1 MEKVIKRY
9 GASWDATKLGH
20 LPEFHIEAA
29 CFKKGRTQEQGGL
42 GKYGHFRKL
51 AAITCP
57 HVKWH
62 PWNEWSAQKLCEN
75 SVVAMT
81 GCAAASK
88 THIAGVFGFNFF
100 LAAPSMTSVVLT
112 STTSKMVRKR
122 IWPVIQELH
131 SQCPFDIGNLVDS
144 KTTLQATRGDD
155 KNGIFAIAVGDGP
168 LERALG
174 NIKGVHNRRMML
186 IVDEATDTKEAIF
199 EAINNLQK
207 GCEEFVLV
215 AIGNATSK
223 LDPHGRLCEPKEGW
237 NSINVNVDEWPI
249 KGVSKWGIEGGVC
262 LHFDGVKSPNV
273 VCGEDRW
280 PFIFTNRDLNKAL
293 SFPDAKETVGFWK
306 ETRGFWPPDG
316 ICRTVFSETLIEKF
330 NGRGKMTFV
339 SMKTPIAFCDFAFG
353 GDNCVFQPAEL
364 GNLSGGKMGIHL
376 LEPIIIP
383 IKATDPE
390 PVNYQIAR
398 RCLAECKARGI
409 QPQHFGGDA
418 TGEGSGPL
426 SIMAEEWSQ
435 VIPGQSGSKINWVE
449 FGGSP
454 SDMPATLEDPRT
466 SKECYD
472 RRVTELHWSAREYLA
487 SGQLGGMNTQACV
500 DLCCREFE
508 EVKRKKKM
516 DTKAE
521 AKVKLGHSPDHG
533 DALVGVCEI
542 ARRMGAHP
550 TSVSVQNRKTDWKAF
565 VRKTQRVFEHVD
577 YAA

>member
-81 GCAAASK
+81 GCATASK

-249 KGVSKWGIEGGVC
+249 KGVSKWGIEGGIC
-262 LHFDGVKSPNV
+262 LHFDGEQSPNV
-273 VCGEDRW
+273 KCGEDRW
-280 PFIFTNRDLNKAL
+280 PFIFTNKDLARAL
-293 SFPDAKETVGFWK
+293 SFPDAHEHPGHWK
-306 ETRGFWPPDG
+306 EVRGFWPPEG
-316 ICRTVFSETLIEKF
+316 VCRTIFSESLIEKY
-330 NGRGKMTFV
+330 NGMGRHIFLSSKIPMASLDV
-339 SMKTPIAFCDFAFG
+339 AFG
-353 GDNCVFQPAEL
+353 GDKCVLRFAEL
-364 GNLSGGKMGIHL
+364 GDIERGKPGMQLTETIIVPIRATNP
-376 LEPIIIP
+376 EPIR
-383 IKATDPE
+383 E
-390 PVNYQIAR
+390 QIAAR
-398 RCLAECKARGI
+398 VIEECTKRGV
-409 QPQHFGGDA
+409 QPQNFGGDS
-418 TGEGSGPL
+418 TGEGGGVMGVIS
-426 SIMAEEWSQ
+426 ERWSPRIQ
-435 VIPGQSGSKINWVE
+435 WVE

-454 SDMPATLEDPRT
+454 SSMPAGVEDQRPAC
-466 SKECYD
+466 EVFD
-472 RRVTELHWSAREYLA
+472 RKVTELWYSAREWLTA
-487 SGQLGGMNTQACV
+487 GQLKGLTVEDCIQFCS
-500 DLCCREFE
+500 REYNHL
-508 EVKRKKKM
+508 KRKIVLDKKE
-516 DTKAE
+516 DCK
-521 AKVKLGHSPDHG
+521 KKIGHSPDEA
-533 DALVGVCEI
+533 DSVVILIEV
-542 ARRMGAHP
+542 ARRNGARIV
-550 TSVSVQNRKTDWKAF
+550 TGSVEKRTVSWKDQ
-565 VRKTQRVFEHVD
+565 VRKYNRVYENVS